1 MYKNINLILNNKETK
16 LFRTMEMSFEDIK
29 LFGKDNKLRNY
40 YNLYQNRF
48 QTAQF
53 NWIMNY

>member
-1 MYKNINLILNNKETK
+1 V
-16 LFRTMEMSFEDIK
+16 SFEDIK